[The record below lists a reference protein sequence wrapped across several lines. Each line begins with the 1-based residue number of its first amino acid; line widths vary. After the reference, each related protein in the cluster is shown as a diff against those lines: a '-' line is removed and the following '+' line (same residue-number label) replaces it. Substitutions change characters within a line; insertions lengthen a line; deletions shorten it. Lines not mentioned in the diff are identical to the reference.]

1 MQITTPPTL
10 VKTRHSNCSTD
21 MQERTK
27 LILPSIVSVAAAAL
41 LCLAGLALAQTAVTT
56 SSPSLPQAAPAS
68 TLAAK
73 PVVAN
78 KATKT
83 AAETWD
89 KLTPAQK
96 TALQPLN
103 GNWSSLSD
111 GHKRKWI
118 AVSANFDQFSPQD
131 KTKLHSRMTEWAGL
145 SAKQREQARINF
157 AQNKTLTPKDKQAK
171 WESYKALPPETK
183 QALANIDVAPKPT
196 GAATAAKPVA
206 KDKLVASSPKTD
218 KAPVR

>member
-1 MQITTPPTL
+1 MQITTPPTQ
-10 VKTRHSNCSTD
+10 VKTQHSKLPID
-21 MQERTK
+21 MQVRTK
-27 LILPSIVSVAAAAL
+27 LIKTSLGSVAAAAL
-41 LCLAGLALAQTAVTT
+41 LCFAGLALAQTAVTT
-56 SSPSLPQAAPAS
+56 MSPAAPAT

-73 PVVAN
+73 PLVAN
-78 KATKT
+78 KTNKT
-83 AAETWD
+83 ATETWD
-89 KLTPAQK
+89 KLTVAQK
-96 TALQPLN
+96 TALQPLYA
-103 GNWSSLSD
+103 NWSSLSE

-118 AVSANFDQFSPQD
+118 AVSANFAQFSPED

-157 AQNKTLTPKDKQAK
+157 AQTKELTAQDKQAK

-206 KDKLVASSPKTD
+206 KDKLVASTPKTD
-218 KAPVR
+218 KATVR